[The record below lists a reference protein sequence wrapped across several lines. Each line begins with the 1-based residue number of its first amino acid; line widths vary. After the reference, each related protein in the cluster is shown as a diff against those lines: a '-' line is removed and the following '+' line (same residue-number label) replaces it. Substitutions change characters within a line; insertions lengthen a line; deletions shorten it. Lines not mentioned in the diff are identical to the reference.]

1 LPISLIEMRGL
12 TLLEILLVVGIVA
25 ILVSLTLPLGL
36 DFYRSQ
42 QLETQSQGVIQA
54 LRRAQLKAIS
64 VESDSSFGVYLT
76 DDNYTLFKGSS
87 YLTRDADFD
96 EVFDLPMI
104 ITVSGLQEIVFSKLE
119 GKPNIT
125 GNIILSGDSDSRTIN
140 INEMGRINYE

>member
-1 LPISLIEMRGL
+1 MRGL

-42 QLETQSQGVIQA
+42 QLETQCQGVIQA